1 MNIPGL
7 KNLCTPAYVYLV
19 ISVIALIVMAM
30 QNLGGNGL
38 YCIGSYSCN
47 VSSVSMIFV
56 LKFLYIVFWTWVLNI
71 LCRGGAPGL
80 AWFFVLLPYI
90 LMFIL
95 IGILFLNK

>member
-19 ISVIALIVMAM
+19 ISVIAIIIMAF
-30 QNLGGNGL
+30 QNIGGNGL

-47 VSSVSMIFV
+47 VTSIFSIFAFK
-56 LKFLYIVFWTWVLNI
+56 LLYVVFWTWVLNI
-71 LCRGGAPGL
+71 LCRGGAPGV

-90 LMFIL
+90 LMFIV
-95 IGILFLNK
+95 IGMLLMNK

>member
-7 KNLCTPAYVYLV
+7 KNMCTPAYVYLV
-19 ISVIALIVMAM
+19 ISTIALIVMAF
-30 QNLGGNGL
+30 QNLGNVNM

-47 VSSVSMIFV
+47 VSSVSMIFI
-56 LKFLYIVFWTWVLNI
+56 LKALYILFWTWVLNI
-71 LCRGGAPGL
+71 ICRGGAPGL

-95 IGILFLNK
+95 IGALFIQK

>member
-19 ISVIALIVMAM
+19 ISVIALIIMGF
-30 QNLGGNGL
+30 QNLGNNGL
-38 YCIGSYSCN
+38 YCVGYYSCN
-47 VSSVSMIFV
+47 VSSVFMIFI
-56 LKFLYIVFWTWVLNI
+56 LKLFYIVFWTWVLNI

-80 AWFFVLLPYI
+80 AWFFVLLPYV

-95 IGILFLNK
+95 IGMLLMRP